1 MFCDPRSKV
10 KVTKVKK
17 VKIACGHDNLSLDAW
32 IFTKFGTY
40 MLQTITKDEFEFGG
54 RTYFSDFS
62 RIF

>member
-1 MFCDPRSKV
+1 MFGDPRSKV

-17 VKIACGHDNLSLDAW
+17 VKIACGHDNFSLDAW

-40 MLQTITKDEFEFGG
+40 KLYTITKDEFEFRG
-54 RTYFSDFS
+54 RTYFPDFS